1 MQYLLLIHVDEALV
15 DALPD
20 GHFDTMMRECFG
32 HADAL
37 RDAGHLLQSQQLQP
51 PATGRSIR
59 VRNGQRSVID
69 GPFAEAKELVAGYTL
84 IQAKSKEEA
93 MEWTRRFPNPAG
105 DGKQAEIEVRQ
116 LYELE
121 DFEPREARDRFQE
134 LEKSYSN
141 R

>member
-37 RDAGHLLQSQQLQP
+37 RDAGHLLQAQQLQP

-69 GPFAEAKELVAGYTL
+69 GPFAEAKEILGGFNL
-84 IQAKSKEEA
+84 IEA
-93 MEWTRRFPNPAG
+93 SDMDEAVRIASEFPWAQVG
-105 DGKQAEIEVRQ
+105 RIEVR
-116 LYELE
+116 EV
-121 DFEPREARDRFQE
+121 RDLQAER
-134 LEKSYSN
+134 
-141 R
+141 RRVGA